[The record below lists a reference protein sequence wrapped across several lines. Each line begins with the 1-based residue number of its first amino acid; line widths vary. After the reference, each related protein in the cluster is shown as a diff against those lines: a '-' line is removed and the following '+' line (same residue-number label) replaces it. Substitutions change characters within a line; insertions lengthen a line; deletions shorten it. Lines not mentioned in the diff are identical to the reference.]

1 MVAACESLGIPVA
14 KQIRIKIRG
23 DITACFA
30 DPQDLTEEGRLLLS
44 FFTHIMHFVRDAPEA
59 LRRDVVE
66 FLGSESCSEKDDEGR
81 VSVISDLHALIF
93 KR

>member
-14 KQIRIKIRG
+14 KRMPIKIRG

-59 LRRDVVE
+59 LRKDVVE

-81 VSVISDLHALIF
+81 VFFIGDWDAVIF
-93 KR
+93 ER